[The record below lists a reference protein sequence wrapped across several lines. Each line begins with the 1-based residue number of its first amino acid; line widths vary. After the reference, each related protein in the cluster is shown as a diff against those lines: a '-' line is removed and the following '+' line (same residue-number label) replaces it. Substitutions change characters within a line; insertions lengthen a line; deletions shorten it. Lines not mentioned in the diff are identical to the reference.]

1 MNLDKENIKKIR
13 GLILF
18 TAVLIAAF
26 WQYKAVLSTVGIVLS
41 IIFPFLLGGAI
52 AFILNVPMSFIEKKL
67 FKKENDNDKKSGGAR
82 LISIIL
88 TILFVIGIIA
98 VVVFVV
104 FPKLGS
110 TFLSLGKSIQEFILE
125 LQVWLEDI
133 FENNKEI
140 AKAIESIK
148 FDWPKIVNSV
158 ISFFKVGA
166 GSVLGSTVMMAK
178 SIVSGLTTFA
188 IAFVFAIYIL
198 LQKEKLHIQ
207 FNKVLY
213 AYVKKDVADKVLSV
227 CALTY
232 KTFSNFLTGQCVEA
246 VILGSMFVVTMSIF
260 KLPYALLV
268 GILIAFTALIPIFGA
283 FIGLFVG
290 AFLILVESPIKA
302 LIFVIMFLVLQ
313 QLEGNLIYPKVVG
326 NSVGLPSI
334 WVLAA
339 VSIGGSLMGIVGMLI
354 FIPIVSV
361 VYALFRGHVYHRLDK
376 KGIAIDNETGEYKKK
391 Q

>member
-1 MNLDKENIKKIR
+1 MNLDKENIKKLR
-13 GLILF
+13 GLIVF

-26 WQYKAVLSTVGIVLS
+26 WQYKVVIESVGVILT
-41 IIFPFLLGGAI
+41 IILPFLIGGAI
-52 AFILNVPMSFIEKKL
+52 AFVLNVPMSFIEKKL
-67 FKKENDNDKKSGGAR
+67 FKKKDDEDKKSGGAR
-82 LISIIL
+82 LTSLIL

-110 TFLSLGKSIQEFILE
+110 TLISLGKSLQEFLLE
-125 LQVWLEDI
+125 AQIWLEEI

-140 AKAIESIK
+140 VKAIENVK
-148 FDWPKIVNSV
+148 FDWPKILDSV

-166 GSVLGSTVMMAK
+166 GSVLGSTVTVAK

-198 LQKEKLHIQ
+198 LQKEKLHVQ
-207 FNKVLY
+207 FNKILY
-213 AYVKKDVADKVLSV
+213 AYVKKEYADKVLSV
-227 CALTY
+227 CTLTY

-246 VILGSMFVVTMSIF
+246 VILGAMFVVSMSI
-260 KLPYALLV
+260 LRIPYALLV
-268 GILIAFTALIPIFGA
+268 GILISFTALIPIFGA
-283 FIGLFVG
+283 FIGLVIG

-302 LIFVIMFLVLQ
+302 LIFVIMFFVLQ
-313 QLEGNLIYPKVVG
+313 QLEGNLVYPKVVG
-326 NSVGLPSI
+326 SSVGLPSI

-361 VYALFRGHVYHRLDK
+361 VYALFRGNVYHRLEK
-376 KGIAIDNETGEYKKK
+376 KGIAIDNETGEYIKK
-391 Q
+391 

>member
-13 GLILF
+13 GLIVF
-18 TAVLIAAF
+18 TAILIAAF
-26 WQYKAVLSTVGIVLS
+26 WQYKVVIELAGVILTIL
-41 IIFPFLLGGAI
+41 FPFLLGGAI

-67 FKKENDNDKKSGGAR
+67 FKKEKDEKKSSGAR
-82 LISIIL
+82 LTSLIL

-98 VVVFVV
+98 IVVFIV

-110 TFLSLGKSIQEFILE
+110 TFLSLGKSVQEFLLE
-125 LQVWLEDI
+125 VQSWLEDI

-140 AKAIESIK
+140 VKAIENVK
-148 FDWPKIVNSV
+148 FDWPKVLDSV

-166 GSVLGSTVMMAK
+166 GSVLGSTVMVAK

-198 LQKEKLHIQ
+198 LQKEKLHVQ
-207 FNKVLY
+207 FNKILY
-213 AYVKKDVADKVLSV
+213 AYVKKDYADKILSV
-227 CALTY
+227 CTLTY

-246 VILGSMFVVTMSIF
+246 VILGAMFVVTMSI
-260 KLPYALLV
+260 LRIPYALLV
-268 GILIAFTALIPIFGA
+268 GILISFTALIPIFGA
-283 FIGLFVG
+283 FIGLVVG

-302 LIFVIMFLVLQ
+302 LIFVIMFFVLQ
-313 QLEGNLIYPKVVG
+313 QLEGNLVYPKVVG
-326 NSVGLPSI
+326 SSVGLPSI

-361 VYALFRGHVYHRLDK
+361 IYALFRGHVYHRLEK
-376 KGIAIDNETGEYKKK
+376 KGIIIDNTTGEYIKK
-391 Q
+391 